1 MPDLRSGAALRSV
14 VLASAARQ
22 SRIPSSSPAPGRVGC
37 AGRSPGS
44 RGCRGAPLRWEAE
57 ATKGRGLL
65 PRGLAG
71 PPDLDRDREEG
82 AAGARGTEPGDWN
95 WTPSLFPHS
104 LCAVSSRLRR
114 LTPARCGS
122 SERLSGSS
130 RNDPGRRPSGL
141 NPLSWPIGPV
151 ACSLPR
157 RGNLCDDPGLAT
169 GCSEATGP
177 SPCAGNTPRGG
188 GRNFPGRLLS
198 PAGCKCI
205 SELRSPRI
213 RCHSELG
220 RGKIPDPALPLLA
233 SGAGYSSPSYRL
245 QAAGGLPAE
254 PGRSCCAQLEDS
266 AGREARSALAAREAE
281 TAGCWLRPRLPEL
294 AHQRSGAW
302 CAFSSLAEWISGDT
316 CYLPWFLAA
325 WVEPLAHCLPFSKDT
340 DSRGSENPY
349 GLLEASGLFS

>member
-1 MPDLRSGAALRSV
+1 M
-14 VLASAARQ
+14 
-22 SRIPSSSPAPGRVGC
+22 
-37 AGRSPGS
+37 
-44 RGCRGAPLRWEAE
+44 
-57 ATKGRGLL
+57 
-65 PRGLAG
+65 
-71 PPDLDRDREEG
+71 
-82 AAGARGTEPGDWN
+82 
-95 WTPSLFPHS
+95 
-104 LCAVSSRLRR
+104 
-114 LTPARCGS
+114 
-122 SERLSGSS
+122 
-130 RNDPGRRPSGL
+130 
-141 NPLSWPIGPV
+141 
-151 ACSLPR
+151 
-157 RGNLCDDPGLAT
+157 
-169 GCSEATGP
+169 
-177 SPCAGNTPRGG
+177 
-188 GRNFPGRLLS
+188 S

-325 WVEPLAHCLPFSKDT
+325 WVMRPELRACQEGSNNFVIDLITEKIHKAVSIKDKPEYKLKIL
-340 DSRGSENPY
+340 S
-349 GLLEASGLFS
+349 F